1 MIKYYS
7 NHDASYQMELY
18 ILSCGDVHPNP
29 GHTHRN
35 GASNASDDNNPPLQ
49 SRKQGARK
57 LSVFYANARRIVNKI
72 AKLLMKIVYNYFD
85 VIVLTE
91 TRFDSSITDIEI
103 FGREYCIYR
112 KDWQQEG
119 GANCH
124 QRMY

>member
-1 MIKYYS
+1 
-7 NHDASYQMELY
+7 MELY
-18 ILSCGDVHPNP
+18 ILSCGDVHHNP
-29 GHTHRN
+29 GHTHRKR
-35 GASNASDDNNPPLQ
+35 ASNASDDNNAPLQ

-57 LSVFYANARRIVNKI
+57 LSGFYANARRSVNKI
-72 AKLLMKIVYNYFD
+72 AKLQIEIVYNYFD

-91 TRFDSSITDIEI
+91 THLDSSITDIEI

-112 KDWQQEG
+112 KDRQQEG